1 MWNMNNH
8 VKNEWPVPE
17 NEQGRLQALERYTV
31 MDTLPEAIT
40 ELASYICQVP
50 MALISLIDENR
61 QWFKSRV
68 GVEVNEMPRDISFCQ
83 YAIMGESFLEVA
95 DLQQDKR
102 FSANPLVT
110 GEPHIRFYAGT
121 PLLTPDGYAVGTL
134 CVLDTE
140 PRKLSLQQKQALQT
154 LARSVVMQLVLK
166 DQKKRIEEEKE
177 KACQSVKVKEQF
189 LANMSH
195 EIRTPLNG
203 IVGLTNLLMA
213 SQLTEEQ
220 HTFLSHIKSSAD
232 NLHRIVND
240 ILDYS
245 NIESGN
251 IHLQAVP
258 FSISQLFHT
267 VIQLYSARAGQKGLQ
282 LAASFSGDIPDTL
295 TGDPARLQQVLGNV
309 IDNAIKFTE
318 SGRVTVRVSKH
329 TQHGQKVALLFTVQD
344 TGIGIPEDRLAAIF
358 ESFTQADNKNNRS
371 YGGTGLGLAIAKRLV
386 DAQGG
391 KIWINSKQ
399 DEGSTCQIILS
410 FPLAAQQDTKVTHLY
425 PPPPES
431 IRVLVA
437 EDNEVNQLIIGKVL
451 RNARFH
457 LTFASNGEQV
467 LEKLSQHNFDLILMD
482 IQMPGMDG
490 FEAIQHI
497 RNSQQPYQAIP
508 IIALTAHTKEED
520 RQQYLAAGANDCLPK
535 PFQPGMLISRIEE
548 LANKQGK

>member
-17 NEQGRLQALERYTV
+17 NEQSRLQALERYTV
-31 MDTLPEAIT
+31 MDTLPEEEYDAIT

-213 SQLTEEQ
+213 SQLTD
-220 HTFLSHIKSSAD
+220 F
-232 NLHRIVND
+232 
-240 ILDYS
+240 
-245 NIESGN
+245 
-251 IHLQAVP
+251 
-258 FSISQLFHT
+258 
-267 VIQLYSARAGQKGLQ
+267 
-282 LAASFSGDIPDTL
+282 
-295 TGDPARLQQVLGNV
+295 
-309 IDNAIKFTE
+309 
-318 SGRVTVRVSKH
+318 
-329 TQHGQKVALLFTVQD
+329 
-344 TGIGIPEDRLAAIF
+344 F
-358 ESFTQADNKNNRS
+358 ESHQKF
-371 YGGTGLGLAIAKRLV
+371 G
-386 DAQGG
+386 
-391 KIWINSKQ
+391 
-399 DEGSTCQIILS
+399 
-410 FPLAAQQDTKVTHLY
+410 
-425 PPPPES
+425 
-431 IRVLVA
+431 
-437 EDNEVNQLIIGKVL
+437 
-451 RNARFH
+451 
-457 LTFASNGEQV
+457 
-467 LEKLSQHNFDLILMD
+467 
-482 IQMPGMDG
+482 
-490 FEAIQHI
+490 
-497 RNSQQPYQAIP
+497 
-508 IIALTAHTKEED
+508 
-520 RQQYLAAGANDCLPK
+520 
-535 PFQPGMLISRIEE
+535 
-548 LANKQGK
+548 